1 MNFPVTGKGLEM
13 NVSRILAPVA
23 FVVLTAS
30 PALAIPS
37 ISIEPGDSPAGG
49 YLPLSV
55 FGIAPTAG
63 MGDESIV
70 NFTTPSFVFGGET
83 WGSVGISSNGYL
95 KVGGGTS
102 ADSSFANTALPD
114 ASSPKNILA
123 PFWTDLD
130 FDLGG
135 AFRIATLTDGVNTW
149 LVSDWDGVHGFGS
162 PEAYSFQIWIGING
176 IEDIT
181 FTYGPLGALPAD
193 LTVGAQDASGT
204 VGDTWYYN
212 GTGTAPFNGLQL
224 RVSSL
229 DLPVDVPEPA
239 ALALFG
245 LGVAGL
251 GLARRRKAA

>member
-1 MNFPVTGKGLEM
+1 M

-23 FVVLTAS
+23 FVVLSAS

-37 ISIEPGDSPAGG
+37 ISIEPGASPAGG
-49 YLPLSV
+49 YLPLSL
-55 FGIAPTAG
+55 FGITPTAG
-63 MGDESIV
+63 MGDESII

-83 WGSVGISSNGYL
+83 WNSVGISSNGYL
-95 KVGGGTS
+95 KVGGATS
-102 ADSSFANTALPD
+102 ADNSFANTALPD

-130 FDLGG
+130 FALGG
-135 AFRIATLTDGVNTW
+135 TFRIATLTDGVSTW
-149 LVSDWDGVHGFGS
+149 LVSDWDGVNSFGS
-162 PEAYSFQIWIGING
+162 ADVYSFQIWMGING
-176 IEDIT
+176 VEDIT
-181 FTYGPLGALPAD
+181 FTYGALGALPAN

-212 GTGTAPFNGLQL
+212 GTGTAPYEGLEL
-224 RVSSL
+224 RVTSV

-245 LGVAGL
+245 LGLAGL
-251 GLARRRKAA
+251 ALTRRRKIEG